1 MKIFNTVAIFIYTLL
16 FCIIGAIL
24 IALSLRAESLDLMV
38 NFIGYISHSNNLRL
52 GMALIGVLLL
62 VINIAIAQ
70 FFFSRLQRQKIIA
83 FDNPFGQVSVSL
95 SAIEDYIRKLTGNM
109 PEIKEIKTH
118 ISAGKSGIEV
128 NTKIALCSDV
138 NIPEITD
145 KVQNA
150 IRGKL
155 QEMLGLEENIIVKMH
170 VTKIVQKSKKEAKEA
185 VAQTEEN
192 GFKGKINF

>member
-1 MKIFNTVAIFIYTLL
+1 MKIFNMIAIFIYTLL

-24 IALSLRAESLDLMV
+24 IALSLRAESLDLIV
-38 NFIGYISHSNNLRL
+38 NFIGYISHSSNLRL
-52 GMALIGVLLL
+52 GMASIGVLLL
-62 VINIAIAQ
+62 VVNIAIAQ
-70 FFFSRLQRQKIIA
+70 FFFSRLQGQKIIA
-83 FDNPFGQVSVSL
+83 FDNPFGRVSVSL
-95 SAIEDYIRKLTGNM
+95 SAIEDYIKKLTGRI
-109 PEIKEIKTH
+109 PEIKEIKTQ
-118 ISAGKSGIEV
+118 ISAGKSGVEV
-128 NTKIALCSDV
+128 NTRAVLCSDV

-150 IRGKL
+150 IRTKL

-185 VAQTEEN
+185 VAQAEDT